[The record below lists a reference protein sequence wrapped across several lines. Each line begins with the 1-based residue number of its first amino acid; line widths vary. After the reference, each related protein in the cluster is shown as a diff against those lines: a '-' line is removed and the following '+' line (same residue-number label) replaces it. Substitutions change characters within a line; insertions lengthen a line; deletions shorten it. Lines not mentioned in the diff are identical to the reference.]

1 MTQRLDQMNSVLS
14 ANQLNRS
21 KQLHK
26 DSPISAFDQPEI
38 QQTLEQTELKP
49 EQLTHIPDWEKI
61 PASTKRIKP
70 LNNFLGQ
77 DRARASV
84 EAGIALPYG
93 QIPFYAST
101 AMQWHYSSDRTHEW
115 SHINK
120 EYRHC

>member
-14 ANQLNRS
+14 ANSLTK
-21 KQLHK
+21 KQPHQ

-38 QQTLEQTELKP
+38 QQTLQKTELKP
-49 EQLTHIPDWEKI
+49 EQLTHIPDFEKI

-84 EAGIALPYG
+84 EAGIALPYAG
-93 QIPFYAST
+93 YNIFAVGT
-101 AMQWHYSSDRTHEW
+101 AGLGKRTM
-115 SHINK
+115 IKRFFLLLNRK
-120 EYRHC
+120 